1 MTSGGALG
9 RRLAPLRRSPGY
21 TRFWCAATLARV
33 ANEMAAVGVVLYVLD
48 RTGSAAWAGATLAAI
63 TLPSIVTGP
72 ILGAWLDRGGRRLEA
87 IRLDQA
93 VSAGSLALVAV
104 LAGEAPDALLPL
116 VALPAGVTFPLST
129 GGFSSLI
136 PSYVD
141 ASLRVQANALEASS
155 YNTAIVA
162 GPALAGALA
171 TAIDPLAAV
180 LVQIGLKLCAL
191 VLTLM
196 LRPRGRLPSRPDI
209 SVRRIALEGFRL
221 LAASRPLLRGDRGRV
236 GVARRAGPA
245 RARVPV
251 LRRRGAR
258 RAAGLRRLAVGGVR
272 RRVAPRRR
280 RPARDPGAPPPARD
294 RRMGGRARPGS

>member
-1 MTSGGALG
+1 
-9 RRLAPLRRSPGY
+9 
-21 TRFWCAATLARV
+21 
-33 ANEMAAVGVVLYVLD
+33 MAAVGVVLYVLD

-93 VSAGSLALVAV
+93 VSAGSLALVAA

-116 VALPAGVTFPLST
+116 VALPAGITFPLST

-162 GPALAGALA
+162 GPALAGVLA
-171 TAIDPLAAV
+171 TAVDPLAAV
-180 LVQIGLKLCAL
+180 LVQIGLKLVRAGPHADAARARAAAVAARHL
-191 VLTLM
+191 G
-196 LRPRGRLPSRPDI
+196 PAHHARGLPAA
-209 SVRRIALEGFRL
+209 RRV
-221 LAASRPLLRGDRGRV
+221 AAAARGDGGGV
-236 GVARRAGPA
+236 GVARRARPA

-258 RAAGLRRLAVGGVR
+258 RARGVLRLAVGGVR
-272 RRVAPRRR
+272 RRVARWGPSGRSGSRHAAAR
-280 RPARDPGAPPPARD
+280 TRSSSGRPG
-294 RRMGGRARPGS
+294 RPGS